1 MRNFGLKFLIL
12 TLLLLAVITV
22 RFDRNDFFI
31 KKYTT
36 QELGDSQYYNNYVE
50 TFRGVEGLTVGA
62 PFGYRPLV
70 PYLASFL
77 PFSGGISL
85 NLLNALIMVITLFV
99 FVKLLFAFNIRDKIV
114 FWSAVLFIVSF
125 PTFYYST
132 IGVLDPIS
140 MLGTVLCFY
149 LVVIGKEKHLPMAI
163 TLFTFG
169 KETVIFVIPII
180 FLYILVEK
188 KDLKKAITL
197 SITAVL
203 FYFVSTYIIRNVIY
217 PTETVYFWKPSF
229 KTLSENLFR
238 PRAIISFVLSLGI
251 PGFMALVL
259 LVKAMLKKN
268 CDFIRKTYIYYLA
281 LLEYVVLFVYTMF
294 SAYSDG
300 RFVWPATFFTIL
312 ITAIYYNNY
321 RNNKINCAKNEEI

>member
-1 MRNFGLKFLIL
+1 MKNFGLKFLIL
-12 TLLLLAVITV
+12 TLLLLAVMTV

-36 QELGDSQYYNNYVE
+36 LELGDSQYYNNYVD
-50 TFRGVEGLTVGA
+50 TFRGADSLVVGA

-70 PYLASFL
+70 PYVASFL
-77 PFSGGISL
+77 PFSAGISI

-99 FVKLLFAFNIRDKIV
+99 FVKLLFAFHIRDKIV

-140 MLGTVLCFY
+140 MLGTVFCFY
-149 LVVIGKEKHLPMAI
+149 LVVIDKEKHLPMAI

-169 KETVIFVIPII
+169 KETVVFVLPII
-180 FLYILVEK
+180 FLYMWIEK
-188 KDLKKAITL
+188 NSLKKAITT
-197 SITAVL
+197 SITAFV
-203 FYFVSTYIIRNVIY
+203 FYFAATYIIRNVIY
-217 PTETVYFWKPSF
+217 PTDTVYFWNPSF
-229 KTLSENLFR
+229 ATFIENITR

-251 PGFMALVL
+251 PGFIALFL
-259 LVKAMLKKN
+259 LVKAMIEKN
-268 CDFIRKTYIYYLA
+268 CDFIRKTFIYYLA
-281 LLEYVVLFVYTMF
+281 LLEFIVLFVYTLF

-300 RFVWPATFFTIL
+300 RFIWPASFFTIL
-312 ITAIYYNNY
+312 ITAIYYNDY
-321 RNNKINCAKNEEI
+321 RNNKNKMRIN